1 MSFSSLAAVAIL
13 QESGLTAHD
22 VHLAMIFIG
31 IIALALV
38 VQVIGILVVGSFA
51 ARLLHRVD
59 GIANEVHART
69 TPIIDKA
76 NEMLH
81 ELSPKITSITHNTE
95 HISFTVRSK
104 VDELGETMSQLNETV
119 QGING
124 LARNHVAHVD
134 AIVTDALDAT
144 EEISATIQ
152 EGIRTPVNQVVG
164 IIAGVKAAIDMFIS
178 RSPFRRH

>member
-1 MSFSSLAAVAIL
+1 MYVSSLAAAAIL

-38 VQVIGILVVGSFA
+38 VQAVGIVVVGSFA

-59 GIANEVHART
+59 GIASEIHERT

-104 VDELGETMSQLNETV
+104 VDELGETVSQLNETV

-124 LARNHVAHVD
+124 LTRNHIAHVD
-134 AIVTDALDAT
+134 AIVGDALDAT

-178 RSPFRRH
+178 RSPFRRR